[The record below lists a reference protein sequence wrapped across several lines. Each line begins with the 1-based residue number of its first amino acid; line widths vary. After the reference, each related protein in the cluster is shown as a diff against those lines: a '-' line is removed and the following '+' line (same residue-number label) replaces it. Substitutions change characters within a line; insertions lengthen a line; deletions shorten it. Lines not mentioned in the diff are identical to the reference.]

1 MATLFC
7 IRLIR
12 MLIGQW
18 ETAVRVFW
26 QLNISFFFFFIS
38 EQEVDLL
45 VVLRPEWIGSGS
57 AVSICVLLSGQRRTR
72 KHRSDDRKRRNNKK
86 YKKNLTW
93 MTSCSK
99 SKYKKKKPTWKKLII
114 WSCFSEDELDK
125 IKKSVN
131 KQDQIYFSK
140 IPFTSPRSEHIL
152 FHFRVKQKELF
163 LSCG

>member
-26 QLNISFFFFFIS
+26 QLNISFFFFIS
-38 EQEVDLL
+38 EQEVDLP
-45 VVLRPEWIGSGS
+45 VVLRPEWIRSGS

-86 YKKNLTW
+86 YKKNLR

-99 SKYKKKKPTWKKLII
+99 SKYKKKETWKKMII